1 MKRWHDKPIVA
12 ARGWLSTSSGF
23 TFVEMMLAATVFAIV
38 MGTLYSAF
46 RSGLQ
51 AYSAADRRSEQLH
64 VLRALREDLNQDL
77 MSAYADADEFE
88 EVFSTERQGGSV
100 TVSFYSVP
108 RESESRNGSLGDL
121 RFVQY
126 VLSNTADEEGMS
138 LKRTISPVVAGQ
150 VLDAADS
157 EILLSDL
164 RSVEFLFFDGQEWT
178 TEWLKPDQLP
188 KAVRLEFSQPS
199 SLRSCRVT
207 VYIPAAWSS

>member
-1 MKRWHDKPIVA
+1 MRRWSEKLIIVA
-12 ARGWLSTSSGF
+12 REGLDFSPGF

-64 VLRALREDLNQDL
+64 ALRALREDLNQDL

-88 EVFSTERQGGSV
+88 EVFSTDRQGGIV

-108 RESESRNGSLGDL
+108 GESESRNGSVGDL
-121 RFVQY
+121 LFVEY
-126 VLSNTADEEGMS
+126 SLSSTADEEGMS
-138 LKRTISPVVAGQ
+138 LERTISPVIAGQ
-150 VLDAADS
+150 VLAAADS
-157 EILLSDL
+157 EILLDDM
-164 RSVEFLFFDGQEWT
+164 RSAEFLFFDGQEWT
-178 TEWLKPDQLP
+178 TEWLRPDQLP

-207 VYIPAAWSS
+207 FYIPVTWSS